1 MFAFDFKQWRHF
13 DFWLMGAVILLTVF
27 GVAMIRSATLTSID
41 PAVQIQAERQVQF
54 IGIGLLVVLFMT
66 FVDYR
71 FWGGL
76 SVVIYLTLIL
86 LLIYVRVVGVATF
99 GAVRWIDLGI
109 VNLQPSELGKF
120 LVLITLSHYVANH
133 ATEVKDFTF
142 VLRTLMHVGV
152 PALLIFL
159 QPDLSTAMLYGV
171 VWFTVM
177 WMAGMRMKHLGVLVG
192 VVLVAIPFFV
202 FFLFQTDELRYMAN
216 RVVLFVAPDTTSQA
230 YRDAIYNINQALIS
244 VGSGGWLG
252 EGYGQGSQVQ
262 SRFLKVRQTDFIFA
276 GIAHE
281 FGFVGAVLVIGLV
294 AFIVIRAFRAGA
306 NARDLYGRLLC
317 YGVGVVLMYE
327 AFSNIASNMNM
338 IPVSGSPLPFVSY
351 GGTSLWTFLIGIGL
365 VQSVSLRQKP
375 IEF

>member
-41 PAVQIQAERQVQF
+41 PAVQIQATRQVQF
-54 IGIGLLVVLFMT
+54 IGIGLMVVLVMT

-120 LVLITLSHYVANH
+120 LVLITLAHYVANH
-133 ATEVKDFTF
+133 EAEIKDFAF
-142 VLRTLMHVGV
+142 VLRTLAHVGV
-152 PALLIFL
+152 PAFLIFL
-159 QPDLSTAMLYGV
+159 QPDLSTALLYGV

-177 WMAGMRMKHLGVLVG
+177 WMAGMRLKHLGVLVG
-192 VVLVAIPFFV
+192 AVLVAVPFFL

-216 RVVLFVAPDTTSQA
+216 RVLLFFAPDTTSQA

-252 EGYGQGSQVQ
+252 EGYGQGAQVQ

-281 FGFVGAVLVIGLV
+281 FGFVGAALVIGLV
-294 AFIVIRAFRAGA
+294 AFIVIRAFRAGQ

-327 AFSNIASNMNM
+327 AFSNIASNLNM